1 MHRQEISTFS
11 KRLTILIGL
20 GVVGAMAFGLSISFY
35 RNLIFEETLEN
46 LSKRNQDL
54 RAQIDYGLNEL
65 EYYRSLQ
72 YRDKYAKEN
81 LGRINPGEKVL
92 ILTEKSPISYLINDN
107 PDRFKQRE
115 AAYKQYL
122 QNIATI
128 EHWRLYLMDYDG
140 LERLKRSF

>member
-20 GVVGAMAFGLSISFY
+20 GVVGAMAFCLSISFY

-122 QNIATI
+122 QNIPTI